1 MNLPL
6 RVHRVG
12 EFQYR
17 YVLTPLPLP
26 FHQYWY
32 TVPRLSRI
40 QTRTVESVR
49 TVRVKEDRPWGA
61 EQNSDNTA
69 VQVLEFR
76 SPVVVPPVLNSYS
89 EAFIDRRQIF
99 DPETGQY
106 QNSPESTALVIWGAC
121 RIRTRMREKSLCC
134 SPYRGLGVLNYN
146 NNRCTLL

>member
-1 MNLPL
+1 MSESKRTAL
-6 RVHRVG
+6 G
-12 EFQYR
+12 G
-17 YVLTPLPLP
+17 
-26 FHQYWY
+26 
-32 TVPRLSRI
+32 LSRI

-121 RIRTRMREKSLCC
+121 RIRDQALGHAAKYCLSRTELNCQRPLTRSR
-134 SPYRGLGVLNYN
+134 LNVWCHAWHN
-146 NNRCTLL
+146 SHRNWPWTAPVSG

>member
-1 MNLPL
+1 MSESKRTAL
-6 RVHRVG
+6 G
-12 EFQYR
+12 G
-17 YVLTPLPLP
+17 
-26 FHQYWY
+26 
-32 TVPRLSRI
+32 LSRI

-106 QNSPESTALVIWGAC
+106 QNSPESTALVIWGA
-121 RIRTRMREKSLCC
+121 
-134 SPYRGLGVLNYN
+134 
-146 NNRCTLL
+146 LLTHPGTYSASYSSTYA

>member
-1 MNLPL
+1 MSESKRTAL
-6 RVHRVG
+6 G
-12 EFQYR
+12 G
-17 YVLTPLPLP
+17 
-26 FHQYWY
+26 
-32 TVPRLSRI
+32 LSRI

-76 SPVVVPPVLNSYS
+76 SPVVVPPVQNSYS
-89 EAFIDRRQIF
+89 EAIIDRRQIF

-121 RIRTRMREKSLCC
+121 RIRDPEFWACQ
-134 SPYRGLGVLNYN
+134 PGY
-146 NNRCTLL
+146 